1 MTDIAMMLPTSDIT
15 NNSHPI
21 TRPVTVPDEEKA
33 EKETMNQ
40 VCNLAGLAPAIDIY
54 IVCIL

>member
-21 TRPVTVPDEEKA
+21 TRTVTVPDEEAA

-40 VCNLAGLAPAIDIY
+40 SLQPCRFSTCY
-54 IVCIL
+54 